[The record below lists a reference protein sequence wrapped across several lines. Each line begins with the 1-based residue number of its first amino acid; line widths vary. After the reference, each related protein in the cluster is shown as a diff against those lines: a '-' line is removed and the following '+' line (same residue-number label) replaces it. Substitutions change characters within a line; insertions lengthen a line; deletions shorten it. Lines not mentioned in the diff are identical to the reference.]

1 MFSLVSGYRKRDTL
15 KTERILKEFSTT
27 SILAK
32 GRNRGRKKTV
42 TMGAPQEAI
51 TEDEIVGMEL
61 PDTKA
66 NSKNACEY
74 FTNHIGD
81 LILIVDS
88 HRIDVEETY

>member
-1 MFSLVSGYRKRDTL
+1 MFNLLSGYRK
-15 KTERILKEFSTT
+15 TEIFRSECIPKAFSTT

-32 GRNRGRKKTV
+32 GRNRGRNKTA

-61 PDTKA
+61 PDTKP

-74 FTNHIGD
+74 FASHIWNII
-81 LILIVDS
+81 LILAS
-88 HRIDVEETY
+88 HRINVEETY

>member
-1 MFSLVSGYRKRDTL
+1 MFNLLSGHRNREIL

-27 SILAK
+27 SILRK
-32 GRNRGRKKTV
+32 GKNRGRKKTA

-61 PDTKA
+61 PNTKA

-74 FTNHIGD
+74 FPSHIQD